1 MRYSPGGDAFLG
13 GLTMSEGQGGRS
25 LRNKA
30 WLGIDESFRIPL
42 TAYFLRRIRNRV
54 EAEDLTQEVFLRL
67 TRRPDQNNGENIEAY
82 VFKIAACVLADW
94 GRRQSSHK
102 ANAHSILPDATENCN
117 YPAVLVE
124 DRTPERVLLGR
135 EALRKIEES
144 LAELSQRTRDI
155 FLLSR
160 LELVPNRD
168 IAVLHGISISAV
180 EKHVIKAI
188 AHISRKSFETTLIK

>member
-1 MRYSPGGDAFLG
+1 
-13 GLTMSEGQGGRS
+13 MSEGRGGRS
-25 LRNKA
+25 SGDEA
-30 WLGIDESFRIPL
+30 WLGIDESFRLPL
-42 TAYFLRRIRNRV
+42 TAYFQRRIRNRI

-94 GRRQSSHK
+94 GRRQTSHK
-102 ANAHSILPDATENCN
+102 ASAHSVLPDTAENFN

-124 DRTPERVLLGR
+124 DRTPERVLLGK
-135 EALRKIEES
+135 EALKKIEES

-160 LELVPNRD
+160 IELVPNRD
-168 IAVLHGISISAV
+168 IAVRHGISISAV

-188 AHISRKSFETTLIK
+188 AHISRKSFETTFAK